1 MESTKQNTYISEP
14 IKFEV
19 TTEIS
24 NEIIDKITDKI
35 MNKIMNKYDNY
46 EKEVDN
52 SIKEIEKTPIT
63 EKQIIEKEC
72 DNTIKEFKRTPITEE
87 QIMKSKNKIHIKFYK
102 PFVDSIINLN
112 GINLNGYVP
121 HQGYLTA
128 FQKQRL
134 GNEKKSNIY
143 RFYGT
148 TSQNMIMVEQQE
160 MIGFDETGQPRFG
173 EEKHFIKHEYFKPF
187 IMSDQNSI
195 NQFKRMFPEY
205 IPDVKKYVRL
215 EYAGQIYILE
225 PFTEFKVNP
234 ETNYIETR
242 KFKDINGNIEYID
255 QEFTINNKCKFGI

>member
-1 MESTKQNTYISEP
+1 MESTKQNSHNPEH

-19 TTEIS
+19 KTEIS
-24 NEIIDKITDKI
+24 NEIINKITDKI
-35 MNKIMNKYDNY
+35 INKLMNKYDNTEVKNS
-46 EKEVDN
+46 EKEFDK
-52 SIKEIEKTPIT
+52 KEFIEK
-63 EKQIIEKEC
+63 EFDKKEC
-72 DNTIKEFKRTPITEE
+72 DNTTKEFKRTPITEE

-102 PFVDSIINLN
+102 PFGDSSINLN
-112 GINLNGYVP
+112 GVNLNNYVP

-128 FQKQRL
+128 FQKQRFS
-134 GNEKKSNIY
+134 NEKNSNIY

-160 MIGFDETGQPRFG
+160 IIGFDEDKQPRFS

-195 NQFKRMFPEY
+195 NQFKRMFPEH
-205 IPDVKKYVRL
+205 IPDVKKCARL

-242 KFKDINGNIEYID
+242 KFKDVEGNIEYID
-255 QEFTINNKCKFGI
+255 QEFTINNKCRFGI